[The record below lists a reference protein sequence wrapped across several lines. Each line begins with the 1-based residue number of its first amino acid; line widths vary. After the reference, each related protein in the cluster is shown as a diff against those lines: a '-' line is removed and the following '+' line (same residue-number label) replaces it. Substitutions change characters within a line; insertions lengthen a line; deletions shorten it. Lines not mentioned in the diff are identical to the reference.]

1 MFHRARLKLTAWYI
15 LLALIIT
22 CLFSLLSYNGLRFEL
37 EQGLQRQRI
46 FFQQGFLEPDGPPV
60 TILKRTDPELME
72 DLRMHLIFRIL
83 YIDAAII
90 LVAAIG
96 GYLLAGRTLKPIQ
109 KMVDEQ
115 DRFITDASHEL
126 RTPLTSLRSELEA
139 SLLSKKLSEKEARDI
154 LKSNLEEVISLQAL
168 SDNLLELAT
177 KERPLTRHFLRDV
190 NLLEVLEESVKK
202 IAPLA
207 RKKHI
212 IINIKVKNIMLSG
225 ERSSLTELFVILL
238 DNAIKYSNPKTAIT
252 VTSAV
257 KDKTVTISVM
267 DEGIGISKD
276 DQEKI
281 FERFYRTDRS
291 RTKSKTKGYGLG
303 LAIAKQIVTD
313 HRGTIHVKSEVG
325 KGAKFTVSLPTNTFT
340 RLKSL

>member
-15 LLALIIT
+15 LVAFIIT

-46 FFQQGFLEPDGPPV
+46 YLQQGYVPNGPPV
-60 TILKRTDPELME
+60 TILRRIDPDLMREL
-72 DLRMHLIFRIL
+72 RNHLILRIL

-115 DRFITDASHEL
+115 NRFITDASHEL

-139 SLLSKKLSEKEARDI
+139 SLLSKKISEKEAREV
-154 LKSNLEEVISLQAL
+154 LKSNLEEVISLQHL
-168 SDNLLELAT
+168 SDNLLELAAQQKPAT
-177 KERPLTRHFLRDV
+177 QSLNEINIV
-190 NLLEVLEESVKK
+190 EVIDESIKK
-202 IAPLA
+202 ILPLA
-207 RKKHI
+207 KKKHI
-212 IINIKVKNIMLSG
+212 TINSKVKSAVIHG
-225 ERSSLTELFVILL
+225 ERSYLIELFVILL
-238 DNAIKYSNPKTAIT
+238 DNAIKYSDTHTAIT
-252 VTSAV
+252 VTSV
-257 KDKTVTISVM
+257 KKDKTITTTVK
-267 DEGIGISKD
+267 DEGMGINKE

-281 FERFYRTDRS
+281 FERFYRSDKS

-303 LAIAKQIVTD
+303 LAIARQIVTD
-313 HRGTIHVKSEVG
+313 HRGTITVKSEVG
-325 KGAKFTVSLPTNTFT
+325 KGTTFTVSLPT
-340 RLKSL
+340 K